1 VADAFPFSANLS
13 YRLDSRQRKKQ
24 HTEKLEIEK
33 KNFTQELNNLEE
45 QRQELEDM
53 LRQEREQRMH
63 HQQQI
68 DHYIRQLEFER
79 DEAIRTKTLETA
91 ELRKMNNI
99 LKGHIRD
106 FERQQTLSLHNNSS
120 SDFSNDF
127 SSFNSLGI
135 DDSHW
140 DDDFSLIGNNDLHMD
155 HSELPAAAAT
165 AAPQAAAPPA
175 PKPTDSKNDMPFS
188 WNAFYMCLLFGAFI
202 ASTSNSSATSAS
214 LQASIPPLSDE
225 YRAESAN
232 VLKAVLASSPDSS
245 HNLLPSHGPS
255 LGGPAPTTISGAEMA
270 HMSSHPSQHTTTTS
284 LDALHHSLTTPSRHQ
299 QETAAFS
306 LSAASYNHLTNPE
319 DPDPFLSNP
328 PDEYLDAKPTPLQA
342 AYASMQEARQGVDRV
357 IGGNLYERSLLWERV
372 PEKVIRDF
380 RRMVKQAEEDGIKVE
395 Q

>member
-1 VADAFPFSANLS
+1 
-13 YRLDSRQRKKQ
+13 
-24 HTEKLEIEK
+24 
-33 KNFTQELNNLEE
+33 
-45 QRQELEDM
+45 M
-53 LRQEREQRMH
+53 
-63 HQQQI
+63 HQQQQF

-106 FERQQTLSLHNNSS
+106 FERQQALSLHNNPSA
-120 SDFSNDF
+120 DFSNDF

-135 DDSHW
+135 DDSNW
-140 DDDFSLIGNNDLHMD
+140 DDDFSLIDNNDLHMD
-155 HSELPAAAAT
+155 HTDPPAQPAAAPYP
-165 AAPQAAAPPA
+165 APT
-175 PKPTDSKNDMPFS
+175 PKPTEAKHDMPFS

-232 VLKAVLASSPDSS
+232 VLKAVLASSPESS
-245 HNLLPSHGPS
+245 HTLLQPRSRP
-255 LGGPAPTTISGAEMA
+255 LGGAGAPTTISGAEMA
-270 HMSSHPSQHTTTTS
+270 HMSSQPPPSHATTN

-306 LSAASYNHLTNPE
+306 LSAASYNHLINPE

-328 PDEYLDAKPTPLQA
+328 SDEYLDVKPSRLQA
-342 AYASMQEARQGVDRV
+342 AYASMQEARGDMDRV
-357 IGGNLYERSLLWERV
+357 IGGNLHERSLLWERV

-380 RRMVKQAEEDGIKVE
+380 RRMVEQAEESGIKIE

>member
-1 VADAFPFSANLS
+1 
-13 YRLDSRQRKKQ
+13 
-24 HTEKLEIEK
+24 
-33 KNFTQELNNLEE
+33 
-45 QRQELEDM
+45 
-53 LRQEREQRMH
+53 MH
-63 HQQQI
+63 RQQQF

-106 FERQQTLSLHNNSS
+106 FERQQALSLHNNPS

-135 DDSHW
+135 DDGNW
-140 DDDFSLIGNNDLHMD
+140 EDDFSLIDNNDLHMD
-155 HSELPAAAAT
+155 HTEPPAQ
-165 AAPQAAAPPA
+165 PQAAPYSA

-202 ASTSNSSATSAS
+202 ASTSSTTSAS
-214 LQASIPPLSDE
+214 LQASIPHLSDE

-232 VLKAVLASSPDSS
+232 VLKAVLASSPESS
-245 HNLLPSHGPS
+245 HALLQSHGRS
-255 LGGPAPTTISGAEMA
+255 LNGAPTTISGAEMA
-270 HMSSHPSQHTTTTS
+270 HMSSNPSQAHTTT
-284 LDALHHSLTTPSRHQ
+284 LDALHHTLTTPSRHQ

-328 PDEYLDAKPTPLQA
+328 SDEYLDAKPSRLQA
-342 AYASMQEARQGVDRV
+342 AYASMQEARQDMDRV
-357 IGGNLYERSLLWERV
+357 IGGNLHERSLLWERV

-380 RRMVKQAEEDGIKVE
+380 RRMVEQAEENGIKIE

>member
-1 VADAFPFSANLS
+1 
-13 YRLDSRQRKKQ
+13 
-24 HTEKLEIEK
+24 
-33 KNFTQELNNLEE
+33 
-45 QRQELEDM
+45 M
-53 LRQEREQRMH
+53 
-63 HQQQI
+63 HQQQQF
-68 DHYIRQLEFER
+68 DHYVHQLEFER

-106 FERQQTLSLHNNSS
+106 FERQQALSLHNNPS

-135 DDSHW
+135 DDGNW

-155 HSELPAAAAT
+155 STDPPAQ
-165 AAPQAAAPPA
+165 PPPA
-175 PKPTDSKNDMPFS
+175 PYSAPAPNPTESKTDMPFS

-202 ASTSNSSATSAS
+202 ASTSNSSTTSAS

-232 VLKAVLASSPDSS
+232 VLKAVLASSPESS
-245 HNLLPSHGPS
+245 HTLLPSHRRP
-255 LGGPAPTTISGAEMA
+255 LGGADAPTTISGAEMA
-270 HMSSHPSQHTTTTS
+270 HMSSHPNPSHTTN

-328 PDEYLDAKPTPLQA
+328 SDEYLDAKPSRLQA
-342 AYASMQEARQGVDRV
+342 AYASMQEARGDMDRV
-357 IGGNLYERSLLWERV
+357 IGGNLHERSLLWERV

-380 RRMVKQAEEDGIKVE
+380 KRMVEQAEEHGIKVE

>member
-1 VADAFPFSANLS
+1 M
-13 YRLDSRQRKKQ
+13 
-24 HTEKLEIEK
+24 I
-33 KNFTQELNNLEE
+33 
-45 QRQELEDM
+45 
-53 LRQEREQRMH
+53 
-63 HQQQI
+63 QQQQF

-106 FERQQTLSLHNNSS
+106 FERQQALSIHNNPS

-135 DDSHW
+135 DDGNW
-140 DDDFSLIGNNDLHMD
+140 DDDFSLIDNNDLNID
-155 HSELPAAAAT
+155 HTE
-165 AAPQAAAPPA
+165 PPA
-175 PKPTDSKNDMPFS
+175 QPQVAPYPASKATDLKNDMPFS

-202 ASTSNSSATSAS
+202 ASTSNSSTTSAS

-232 VLKAVLASSPDSS
+232 VLKAVLASSPESS
-245 HNLLPSHGPS
+245 HTLLPSHGRS
-255 LGGPAPTTISGAEMA
+255 LGGGAPTTISGAEMA
-270 HMSSHPSQHTTTTS
+270 HMSSHPSHVHGPTN
-284 LDALHHSLTTPSRHQ
+284 LDALHHTLTTPSRHQ

-328 PDEYLDAKPTPLQA
+328 SDEYLDAKPSRLQA
-342 AYASMQEARQGVDRV
+342 AYASMQEARQDMDRV
-357 IGGNLYERSLLWERV
+357 IGANLHERSLLWERV
-372 PEKVIRDF
+372 PEKVVRDF
-380 RRMVKQAEEDGIKVE
+380 RRMVEQAEEGAIKIE

>member
-1 VADAFPFSANLS
+1 
-13 YRLDSRQRKKQ
+13 
-24 HTEKLEIEK
+24 
-33 KNFTQELNNLEE
+33 
-45 QRQELEDM
+45 M
-53 LRQEREQRMH
+53 
-63 HQQQI
+63 HQQQQF

-106 FERQQTLSLHNNSS
+106 FERQQALSLHNNQS

-135 DDSHW
+135 DDGNW
-140 DDDFSLIGNNDLHMD
+140 EDDFSLIDNNDLHMD
-155 HSELPAAAAT
+155 HTEPPPQT
-165 AAPQAAAPPA
+165 QAAPYPA
-175 PKPTDSKNDMPFS
+175 SKPNDSKNDMPFS

-202 ASTSNSSATSAS
+202 ASNSSTTSAS
-214 LQASIPPLSDE
+214 VQASIPPLSDE

-232 VLKAVLASSPDSS
+232 VLKAVLASSPESS
-245 HNLLPSHGPS
+245 HTLLSSHAQS
-255 LGGPAPTTISGAEMA
+255 LGGAPTTISGAEMA
-270 HMSSHPSQHTTTTS
+270 HMSSHTNHVHATN

-328 PDEYLDAKPTPLQA
+328 SDEYLDAKPSRLQA
-342 AYASMQEARQGVDRV
+342 AYASMQEARQDMDRV
-357 IGGNLYERSLLWERV
+357 IGGNLHERSLLWERV
-372 PEKVIRDF
+372 PEKVVRDF
-380 RRMVKQAEEDGIKVE
+380 RRMVEQAGESGIKVE